1 MPHVRIDVIEGRTP
15 AEKRA
20 LLDAVHQSLMEAL
33 KIPDWDNNQRLLE
46 YPADAYDL
54 PPECS
59 HKRTYIECTQFTG
72 RSLEAKKRLY
82 QLLVDRL
89 EALGTPRRDVVIVL
103 HEPVMENWGV
113 HGGRPASEVDLGYSL
128 NV

>member
-1 MPHVRIDVIEGRTP
+1 MTRRLRLPSPVRSSTRY
-15 AEKRA
+15 ARS
-20 LLDAVHQSLMEAL
+20 AV
-33 KIPDWDNNQRLLE
+33 
-46 YPADAYDL
+46 DL
-54 PPECS
+54 T
-59 HKRTYIECTQFTG
+59 KRTYIECTQFPG

-82 QLLVDRL
+82 RLLVDRL

-103 HEPVMENWGV
+103 HEPPIENWGV